1 MAITIS
7 LHNKNG
13 NIRNGKNKYDKI
25 PSIMAKTEDRITWLS
40 TQDLYYEEG
49 DYFKVVVDEPN
60 QYLMVRLDESL
71 NEDLIYLEGNEWI
84 YNIPLAENRVKAR
97 VDTAFRGKSHFISVR
112 YAEEFE
118 INQYR
123 NLSRNTHALNEKNAA
138 YPYAYAN
145 VETRNEAT
153 FFACNAIDGVY
164 SNNSHGSYPYESWG
178 INQQL
183 DAALTVDF
191 GREVEVDRI
200 DITIRCDFPHDSYWT
215 QATLEFSDGST
226 EIINLEKT
234 HIPQKFVFDKKVVT
248 WVKFCELI
256 QDTDPSP
263 FPALTQID
271 IFGKNRLK

>member
-1 MAITIS
+1 M
-7 LHNKNG
+7 
-13 NIRNGKNKYDKI
+13 
-25 PSIMAKTEDRITWLS
+25 
-40 TQDLYYEEG
+40 
-49 DYFKVVVDEPN
+49 
-60 QYLMVRLDESL
+60 
-71 NEDLIYLEGNEWI
+71 
-84 YNIPLAENRVKAR
+84 
-97 VDTAFRGKSHFISVR
+97 
-112 YAEEFE
+112 
-118 INQYR
+118 
-123 NLSRNTHALNEKNAA
+123 
-138 YPYAYAN
+138 
-145 VETRNEAT
+145 
-153 FFACNAIDGVY
+153 Y
-164 SNNSHGSYPYESWG
+164 SNNSHGSYPYESWGINQQLDAALTVDFGREVEVDRIDITIRCDFPHDSYWTQASYPYESWG

-271 IFGKNRLK
+271 IFGKNYLK

>member
-97 VDTAFRGKSHFISVR
+97 VDTALEESLTLLCFTLDLALSYILTNEEKYLLKWKELVFSFIK
-112 YAEEFE
+112 EEGE
-118 INQYR
+118 
-123 NLSRNTHALNEKNAA
+123 
-138 YPYAYAN
+138 P
-145 VETRNEAT
+145 
-153 FFACNAIDGVY
+153 
-164 SNNSHGSYPYESWG
+164 NSQNKLCWRP
-178 INQQL
+178 L
-183 DAALTVDF
+183 DAGLRLGFWVRSLVYIGKDKFTSLEWKELLNSI
-191 GREVEVDRI
+191 EVHKKYLQESFVNKYLLH
-200 DITIRCDFPHDSYWT
+200 P
-215 QATLEFSDGST
+215 
-226 EIINLEKT
+226 II
-234 HIPQKFVFDKKVVT
+234 
-248 WVKFCELI
+248 
-256 QDTDPSP
+256 
-263 FPALTQID
+263 
-271 IFGKNRLK
+271 